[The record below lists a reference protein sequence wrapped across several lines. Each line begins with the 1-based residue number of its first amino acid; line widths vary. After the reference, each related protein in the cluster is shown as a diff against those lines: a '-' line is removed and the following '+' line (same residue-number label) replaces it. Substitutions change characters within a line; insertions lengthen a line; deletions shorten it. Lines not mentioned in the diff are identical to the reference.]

1 MKKEHE
7 MKHILAY
14 GGGVQSVAMCVLA
27 AQRKLPRPDH
37 IVMADTGREV
47 RSTHLYRDMVMAP
60 YLRAHGMRVEVASH
74 ELATVD
80 LYGKNGDLLLPV
92 HTNTGQLPTF
102 CSNEWKARVS
112 ERYLRQEY
120 GYKTKELL
128 MWIGFSF
135 DERRRIKSHQ
145 GRIYPLAALV
155 VRRADCVRIIQRA
168 GLPVPRKSRCWC
180 CPHQTPSEWRELPS
194 DELAAAAGLDE
205 AIRTEDQARGHPGV
219 FLHRSRK
226 PLMDAMNDNGNEGD
240 PMPCQS
246 GMCFV

>member
-1 MKKEHE
+1 
-7 MKHILAY
+7 
-14 GGGVQSVAMCVLA
+14 MCVLA

-47 RSTHLYRDMVMAP
+47 RSTHLYRDMVMGP
-60 YLRAHGMRVEVASH
+60 YLRAHGLRVEVASH

-80 LYGKNGDLLLPV
+80 VHGKNGDLLLPV

-112 ERYLRQEY
+112 ERYLRQTY
-120 GYKTKELL
+120 GYKASELIN
-128 MWIGFSF
+128 WIGFSF

-145 GRIYPLAALV
+145 SRIYPLAALV

-180 CPHQTPSEWRELPS
+180 CPHQTPSEWRELPP
-194 DELAAAAGLDE
+194 DELAAAVALDAE
-205 AIRTEDQARGHPGV
+205 LRAEDIERGHAGV
-219 FLHRSRK
+219 YLHRSRR
-226 PLMDAMNDNGNEGD
+226 PLMDAICDSGNEGE

-246 GMCFV
+246 GMCFI